1 MTEMKKWIVILLAA
15 ILMTSIIGCE
25 EKGTMEK
32 LGEKADKA
40 VEDARKTIKKI
51 GD

>member
-1 MTEMKKWIVILLAA
+1 MTALKKWVVILLAA
-15 ILMTSIIGCE
+15 ILMTSMIGCE

-32 LGEKADKA
+32 LGEKADRA
-40 VEDARKTIKKI
+40 VEDARKSLKKI